1 MTSGPHPYQEIT
13 LSSAG
18 TVLGIF
24 LTVLY
29 GVMLLKPVAAKE
41 WVVKL
46 SRHHQAGIYTM
57 SIGMIWFWLL
67 VAPDL
72 RGTFSFLGAL
82 SMDFA
87 DFSKM
92 KPYLQVGVPLAC
104 LGMITYVR
112 EFLFVRGLGLTLLMA
127 AAPLLYAADFEVA
140 PFKNLVSFVA
150 YAMILKGLF
159 FVGMPYV
166 FRDGANW
173 LVANDRRFKMAT
185 TGGLI
190 LGLTILVFSFT
201 LWSGH

>member
-29 GVMLLKPVAAKE
+29 GAMLLKPVAAKE
-41 WVVKL
+41 WAVKL
-46 SRHHQAGIYTM
+46 PRHHQSGIYTM

-104 LGMITYVR
+104 LGMITCVR

-127 AAPLLYAADFEVA
+127 AAPLLYAADFEVGSFQESCVLCCLCDD
-140 PFKNLVSFVA
+140 FKRSF
-150 YAMILKGLF
+150 F
-159 FVGMPYV
+159 C
-166 FRDGANW
+166 
-173 LVANDRRFKMAT
+173 
-185 TGGLI
+185 
-190 LGLTILVFSFT
+190 
-201 LWSGH
+201 GHALRLS

>member
-29 GVMLLKPVAAKE
+29 GAMLLKPAAAKE
-41 WVVKL
+41 WAVKL
-46 SRHHQAGIYTM
+46 PRHHQAGIYSM

-140 PFKNLVSFVA
+140 SFKNLVSLVA

-190 LGLTILVFSFT
+190 LGLTILAFSFT
-201 LWSGH
+201 LWRGH